1 MEVIPI
7 YSFIPGFSCPPQSE
21 REREKE
27 RERER
32 ERERR
37 SRFLFLVTT
46 SGCIDQKILKIQ
58 FRR

>member
-32 ERERR
+32 EREEVG
-37 SRFLFLVTT
+37 FFPCYDFGLH
-46 SGCIDQKILKIQ
+46 
-58 FRR
+58 

>member
-32 ERERR
+32 ERERE
-37 SRFLFLVTT
+37 
-46 SGCIDQKILKIQ
+46 KK
-58 FRR
+58 